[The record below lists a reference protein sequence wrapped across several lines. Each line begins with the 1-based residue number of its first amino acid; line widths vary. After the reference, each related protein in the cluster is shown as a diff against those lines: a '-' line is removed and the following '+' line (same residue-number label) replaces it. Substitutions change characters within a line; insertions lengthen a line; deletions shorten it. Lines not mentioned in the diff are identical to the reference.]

1 MTEPMTT
8 PTAPV
13 SDSASA
19 ATAADAAMPA
29 AWEPELIAFCCNYC
43 AYAAADLAGSKRM
56 QYPTNVRIIHAPCTG
71 KIEMEHILG
80 AFLKGIDG
88 ILVAGC
94 LEGGCHF
101 LEGNLRAR
109 KRTDRI
115 REMLAEIGVGQE
127 RLRMVN
133 LSAAMAPTF
142 VESVQDM
149 VDTVRS
155 LGPSPLKSSS
165 EDSPQS
171 ESEGTE

>member
-1 MTEPMTT
+1 MSDAVMPEMTQ
-8 PTAPV
+8 A
-13 SDSASA
+13 A
-19 ATAADAAMPA
+19 ATAATPGTD
-29 AWEPELIAFCCNYC
+29 WEPEIIAFCCNYC

-56 QYPTNVRIIHAPCTG
+56 QYPANVRIIHAPCTG
-71 KIEMEHILG
+71 KIEMEHILD

-115 REMLAEIGVGQE
+115 REMLAEIGVGDE
-127 RLRMVN
+127 RLKMVN

-142 VESVQDM
+142 VESVQEM
-149 VDTVRS
+149 VDTVKA
-155 LGPSPLKSSS
+155 LGPSPLRESR
-165 EDSPQS
+165 QS
-171 ESEGTE
+171 ESEGTS